1 MPIDEIGFV
10 VGYENTA
17 FFRRLFQRTT
27 RLHPGSYHMWSG
39 KRHTAVSCGTSTARN
54 ANGAAQ

>member
-17 FFRRLFQRTT
+17 FFRRLFQRAT
-27 RLHPGSYHMWSG
+27 RLHPGSYRRKFGVGQVH
-39 KRHTAVSCGTSTARN
+39 
-54 ANGAAQ
+54 